1 VQLSQNWPGQ
11 PQQPQGTP
19 QQQPAQPGNPYQ
31 QYPQGYPQ
39 QGYPQP
45 YSPYQMPQ
53 VHPMAYA
60 AQMQG
65 WGGQYLRAGMMLIVT
80 GILVGLCG
88 LGCGALAMAPLEEAM
103 ANAQMDPQ
111 LAAMMTPQM
120 MRVALI
126 AFAVGSMIYAV
137 LAVIFGVMVRKQS
150 RGAAIGGIVI
160 TSIVV
165 AYLLLNTVAGA
176 VQVARLGAQGLVGV
190 CMMIVPM
197 VVGAWQLMW
206 LIGALR
212 SGGQVRG
219 MQDQMQM
226 QYWQMMAMQQAQQQQ
241 YQQMTQ
247 RQQLQQN
254 SEVTGQKSEV
264 RSQNSES
271 EKKEGGEGPV

>member
-1 VQLSQNWPGQ
+1 MSQIPPG
-11 PQQPQGTP
+11 QQPQYP
-19 QQQPAQPGNPYQ
+19 QGNPQQPGNPYQ
-31 QYPQGYPQ
+31 QYSQGQFPQ

-60 AQMQG
+60 AQMQQG

-120 MRVALI
+120 MRMALI
-126 AFAVGSMIYAV
+126 VIAVASMIYAV
-137 LAVIFGVMVRKQS
+137 LAVIFGIMVRKQS

-165 AYLLLNTVAGA
+165 AYLLINMVAG
-176 VQVARLGAQGLVGV
+176 VFQVARMGAQGLLGMCV
-190 CMMIVPM
+190 MIVPLG
-197 VVGAWQLMW
+197 VGAWQLMW

-212 SGGQVRG
+212 SGGQVRA
-219 MQDQMQM
+219 MQNQMQM

-241 YQQMTQ
+241 YQQMQQQ
-247 RQQLQQN
+247 RN
-254 SEVTGQKSEV
+254 SEV
-264 RSQNSES
+264 RSQNSEL
-271 EKKEGGEGPV
+271 EKKEGGEGQV